1 MSSRLSDY
9 HYDLP
14 PELVADR
21 PAPRREESRMM
32 VLHRGSGEIQHRRFA
47 DLPSF
52 LSPRDLLVLN
62 DSRVIPARLH
72 DATGRIEMLL
82 LEKRDELHWT
92 AMVNPGRKMRPGAVV
107 QTAGTTATVLEI
119 LEDGHRLLE
128 FAAPPD
134 LEHHGEMP
142 IPPYFHR
149 GADDQDKVRYQTVY
163 AREEG
168 SVAAPTAGL
177 HFTPEILAALPHA
190 FLTLHVG
197 AGTFLPVKKDDLSGH
212 RMHEERYTLS
222 RETADRINA
231 TKASGGRIIAV
242 GTTTTRVL
250 ESQPEGPLRAASGS
264 TDIFIRPDH
273 HTFRHIDALLTNF
286 HLPCSTLLMLVSAMA
301 GRETILGAYAEAVR
315 ERYRFF
321 SYGDCMLIL

>member
-21 PAPRREESRMM
+21 PAPRRDESRMM
-32 VLHRGSGEIQHRRFA
+32 VLHRDSGEIAHRRFA

-52 LSPRDLLVLN
+52 LRPDDLLVLN

-72 DATGRIEMLL
+72 DSSGRIEMLL
-82 LEKRDELHWT
+82 LEKRDALHWT
-92 AMVNPGRKMRPGAVV
+92 AMVNPGKKMRPGAVV
-107 QTAGTTATVLEI
+107 ETAGTTATVLEI

-128 FAAPPD
+128 FTSPPD
-134 LEHHGEMP
+134 LDHYGEMP

-149 GADDQDKVRYQTVY
+149 AADDQDKVRYQTVY

-177 HFTPEILAALPHA
+177 HFTPEILAALPHE
-190 FLTLHVG
+190 FITLHVG
-197 AGTFLPVKKDDLSGH
+197 AGTFLPVKTDDLSSH

-222 RETADRINA
+222 KTTADRINA
-231 TKASGGRIIAV
+231 TKASRGRVIAV
-242 GTTTTRVL
+242 GTTTIRVL
-250 ESQPEGPLRAASGS
+250 ESQPAGPLSAISGS
-264 TDIFIRPDH
+264 TGIFIRPGQ
-273 HTFRHIDALLTNF
+273 HTFRHVDALLTNF
-286 HLPCSTLLMLVSAMA
+286 HLPCSTLLMLVSALA
-301 GRETILGAYAEAVR
+301 GRETILRAYAEAVR

-321 SYGDCMLIL
+321 SYGDCMLIV